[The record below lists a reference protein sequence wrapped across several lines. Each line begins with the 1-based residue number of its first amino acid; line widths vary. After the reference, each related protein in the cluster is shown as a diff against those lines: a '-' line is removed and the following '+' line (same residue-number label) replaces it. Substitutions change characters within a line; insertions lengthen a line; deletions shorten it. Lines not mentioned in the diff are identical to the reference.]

1 MLKKIFILC
10 IFIINILSIS
20 IYAKYTFEE
29 RIIVANIKIDK
40 TSPLVE
46 VSYSTAQNNVKY
58 VEVTLNTNE
67 DIKDPEGF
75 IKKENRIYTKI
86 YEKNTI
92 ESVPIID
99 ISGNITSVNIKIQN
113 ISSSQIIITCKKIN
127 NSNIEYPKFANKNQ
141 KIELELEVD
150 SNNQILNQIDK
161 SKINVL
167 IEKQKVECNIELH
180 EIIKSEGLIRYLLQ
194 LNNIQSDGKL
204 ELKIEE
210 KLFLDINENYNQE
223 IYINPEITID
233 NTLPECITTE
243 QNSIQGFSTVKI
255 SAEEKIQPIDG
266 WKINDLGTEIQKEF
280 PANVS
285 YELVVKDYAQNEQ
298 IVNINIKKATC
309 IKLIYASHNSMVGWT
324 YGYGNFDIAGETA
337 IKQNSNYKTESLA
350 IRIEGNMEEDFVQ
363 GKAYTYTYWG
373 PGFKA
378 RCTYSGHIYSYGYN
392 PSENTWASLKTN
404 NDVIYMDGKKYFQLG
419 GCGVNR
425 VYQLALTGINP
436 IPEKVSL
443 EYRYGISSIAF
454 KLKDYSSYDVVY
466 QIYVKDKGWISTSKN
481 EEESMLSYVLPMSA
495 IRIAIIP
502 KSESSYLINQWNRDI
517 EKIK

>member
-20 IYAKYTFEE
+20 VYAKYTFEE
-29 RIIVANIKIDK
+29 RIVAANIKIDK
-40 TSPLVE
+40 TSPVAQI
-46 VSYSTAQNNVKY
+46 SYSTTQNNAKY

-86 YEKNTI
+86 YDKNTI
-92 ESVPIID
+92 ENVSIID
-99 ISGNITSVNIKIQN
+99 TSGNMTTANIKIQN

-127 NSNIEYPKFANKNQ
+127 NSNIEYPQFANKNQ
-141 KIELELEVD
+141 KIELELEVS
-150 SNNQILNQIDK
+150 SNNEILNQIDK

-167 IEKQKVECNIELH
+167 IEKQKVECNIELY
-180 EIIKSEGLIRYLLQ
+180 EIIKKEGLSKYSLQ

-204 ELKIEE
+204 EIKIEE
-210 KLFLDINENYNQE
+210 KLFFDINENYNKE
-223 IYINPEITID
+223 IYIDPEITVD
-233 NTLPECITTE
+233 NTLPECTVTE
-243 QNSIQGFSTVKI
+243 QNSMQGLSIFRI
-255 SAEEKIQPIDG
+255 SSKEKIQAIDG
-266 WKINDLGTEIQKEF
+266 WEINDLGTEIQKEF

-298 IVNINIKKATC
+298 ILNVNIRKATF

-324 YGYGNFDIAGETA
+324 YGYGNYDIAGEKA
-337 IKQNSNYKTESLA
+337 IQENPNYKTESLA
-350 IRIEGNMEEDFVQ
+350 IRIEGNVEDDFIQ

-378 RCTYSGHIYSYGYN
+378 RCTYSGHIYGYGYN
-392 PSENTWASLKTN
+392 PSENSWASLKTID
-404 NDVIYMDGKKYFQLG
+404 DVIYMDGKKYFQLG

-454 KLKDYSSYDVVY
+454 KLKDYSSYDIVY
-466 QIYVKDKGWISTSKN
+466 QIYVKDKGWISTAKN
-481 EEESMLSYVLPMSA
+481 EEESIVSYALPMSA
-495 IRIAIIP
+495 IRIALIP
-502 KSESSYLINQWNRDI
+502 NSESSYLINQWNRDI
-517 EKIK
+517 GKIK